1 MVTIV
6 DGRTP
11 IATDESADDDEQDG
25 YTQIDHMH
33 RKIDEEGER

>member
-1 MVTIV
+1 MVTFV

-25 YTQIDHMH
+25 YMQIDHMH
-33 RKIDEEGER
+33 R